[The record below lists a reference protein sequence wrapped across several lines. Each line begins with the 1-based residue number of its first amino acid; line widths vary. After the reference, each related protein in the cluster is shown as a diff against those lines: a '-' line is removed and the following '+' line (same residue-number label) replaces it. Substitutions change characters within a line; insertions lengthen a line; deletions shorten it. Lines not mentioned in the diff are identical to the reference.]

1 MSSKKDERNK
11 IPASVH
17 RQAEA
22 LAGALLRTINR
33 SPPADG
39 DEEEEEVSYMRKPAA
54 TDEAKMQRTEETVKP
69 RKD

>member
-22 LAGALLRTINR
+22 LAGALLRPISR

-39 DEEEEEVSYMRKPAA
+39 EEEEEEVSYMRKPVKK
-54 TDEAKMQRTEETVKP
+54 TKMQRTEETAKP